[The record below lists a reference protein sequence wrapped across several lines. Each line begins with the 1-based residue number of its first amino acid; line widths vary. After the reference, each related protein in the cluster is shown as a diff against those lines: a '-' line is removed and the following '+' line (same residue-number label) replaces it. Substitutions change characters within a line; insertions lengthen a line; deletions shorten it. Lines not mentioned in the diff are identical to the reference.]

1 MTEAPPRAASALV
14 LGGSL
19 AAGVVALAPP
29 PPHWLEAEHAL
40 AATATERTPLVDV
53 WLGLARGLPIGGL
66 PERLDL
72 VAALLVVLT
81 AVAAARLGWALFRGA
96 GRRVAAITAA
106 PITAIALSRWVL
118 EVGSAR
124 AVSGLA
130 IATLSTLALGAVVA
144 SRVHDGRI
152 APGTAIRALAA
163 TSAIALIDVAAALP
177 LVAMTIAMTL
187 ATSFAQSKQS
197 GGATPWR
204 TWVRVAALGLAP
216 TAIALGVLALL
227 RGPLVGPS
235 LATTAIGWPDASL
248 LSAPPV
254 AALVYPAV
262 ALLLLMLVVLRWRG
276 GPWLA
281 AWAIVPLLI
290 RDDDG
295 PWIPVSVVLVVI
307 AVAASGWVW
316 LAGLMQP
323 RRAWLGATAAVLA
336 AAGLT
341 TLAMTRGP
349 DFDASARGPV
359 ADARP
364 RSSLV
369 SVYGRGL
376 LAPGDVIVVHDEW
389 LAESLRDRRT
399 VEGWRPDVAIVSA
412 ATLTEAELAQLSLD
426 WGGTGRRIVS
436 DSFDLAARWNAEW
449 AVDSGPLFWF
459 VGAHDPADREFTD
472 LSGLFPEPEAR
483 SPAMMR
489 RWHRLAIER
498 ARFRRAVGDPQAALA
513 ALPLDSRRHRSLL
526 TRLQLARSART
537 EAAAGSELPAPIA
550 DASPDGPPD
559 EALVLAE
566 AGDLL
571 FSHGEQERASELLI
585 ASANAGYAPAWGA
598 LARWQLRAGATS
610 AAKATLS
617 AIAGEPSLR
626 GQALDVLRWLLSR
639 DRLSDAQELVTVLG
653 PPPSA
658 PRIEDA
664 ALEAAARLR
673 LLDALTQGP
682 KHTPPKD
689 EPSLSRTSV
698 PKPDP

>member
-1 MTEAPPRAASALV
+1 VQPRAASALV

-19 AAGVVALAPP
+19 AAAVVALAPP

-66 PERLDL
+66 AERLDL
-72 VAALLVVLT
+72 LTALLVVLT
-81 AVAAARLGWALFRGA
+81 AVAAARLGWALFRGS
-96 GRRVAAITAA
+96 GRRIAAITAA

-124 AVSGLA
+124 AVPGLA

-152 APGTAIRALAA
+152 APATAIRALAA

-177 LVAMTIAMTL
+177 LVAMTLAMTFATAAARPNGEGPTRRRTWARILILGLVPSGIAL
-187 ATSFAQSKQS
+187 AT
-197 GGATPWR
+197 
-204 TWVRVAALGLAP
+204 LA
-216 TAIALGVLALL
+216 VL
-227 RGPLVGPS
+227 RGPLNGPS
-235 LATTAIGWPDASL
+235 LSTTTVGWPDASL
-248 LSAPPV
+248 VSAAPV
-254 AALVYPAV
+254 AALVYPAG

-281 AWAIVPLLI
+281 AWAIVPLLV
-290 RDDDG
+290 RDATG
-295 PWIPVSVVLVVI
+295 PWIPVCVVLVVI
-307 AVAASGWVW
+307 AVSASGWIW

-323 RRAWLGATAAVLA
+323 RRAWLGVTAALVA
-336 AAGLT
+336 ALGLT

-349 DFDASARGPV
+349 DFDPASRGPV
-359 ADARP
+359 ADRRP

-376 LAPGDVIVVHDEW
+376 LAPGDVVIVHDSW

-412 ATLTEAELAQLSLD
+412 ATLTEDELAQLSLD
-426 WGGTGRRIVS
+426 WGSTGRRIVS
-436 DSFDLAARWNAEW
+436 DSFSLAARWDAEW

-459 VGAHDPADREFTD
+459 VGAHDPSDREFTD
-472 LSGLFPEPEAR
+472 LSGLFPDPEER
-483 SPAMMR
+483 SPAVMR

-537 EAAAGSELPAPIA
+537 EAAAGSELPARI
-550 DASPDGPPD
+550 DAAQPEGPPD
-559 EALVLAE
+559 DALVLAE

-598 LARWQLRAGATS
+598 LARWQFRAGATS
-610 AAKATLS
+610 AAKATMS

-626 GQALDVLRWLLSR
+626 SQALDVLRWLLSR
-639 DRLSDAQELVTVLG
+639 DRLTDAQELVTVLG
-653 PPPSA
+653 PPPAA
-658 PRIEDA
+658 PSIRDA
-664 ALEAAARLR
+664 TLEAAARLR
-673 LLDALTQGP
+673 LLDALADGP
-682 KHTPPKD
+682 TGSSTPAD
-689 EPSLSRTSV
+689 ARSLSRSSY
-698 PKPDP
+698 DSD